1 MIQLHFIAMLR
12 QDVAEQGNTP
22 ILLLRKTLKNI
33 TRVSKNKEKVLK
45 SVPKTLFSHKMF
57 ADTEKKAYLCIVFF
71 MVLDF

>member
-1 MIQLHFIAMLR
+1 MIQLHFIAMVR
-12 QDVAEQGNTP
+12 QNVAEQGNTP

-45 SVPKTLFSHKMF
+45 SVPKTLFSRKMF
-57 ADTEKKAYLCIVFF
+57 ADTKKKAYLCTVFF